1 MTPRTPSVRRTRTGA
16 AAVAL
21 VALGAS
27 LLVPA
32 TAATAAPAATWPLV
46 VTEIVP
52 NPTGADH
59 FEYVEVVNTTD
70 APLTLGDGGYELA
83 YGYADDDDT
92 SRDVPLSAPAGT
104 VIPAGGAA
112 VLWLSYTSSNGS
124 VDSPSFSEDDFRAFW
139 AERGGA
145 EDYQLVRVTGQAGM
159 ANGGGRSIRVLGP
172 DGAIVGWSF
181 YPSGSTGEDEAA
193 QFRTPEDAGERSM
206 PLLAGNAAPSPGI
219 VDPAQLE
226 DRSPAPEPEPEP
238 EPQPEPGEPIPGPA
252 PDSTVGTL
260 LLTELVVDSTNVG
273 GSDGYEFIEL
283 YNTTTEP
290 VPMADHRLRYLY
302 PDSGSSA
309 LWALEPSDAVIAPGG
324 ALVIWVKNGG
334 NADLDRDDF
343 NAFWGTSIPEAGL
356 VETAVGGMANGS
368 ARGMEVITATG
379 VPVSTGFYN
388 MGGAR
393 DVETDRGLAYGVDP
407 EDFGQQ
413 RLLGSRAATP
423 GAVEADQ
430 VPTELTVP
438 APDAAAPTVDDRTV
452 DRIQP
457 GEAFAIEATIADDTL
472 VRRVTL
478 QLRSDLDEGFTD
490 VNLERGEGDA
500 YAHAIEAVDLTGKAW
515 YEYRFVASDG
525 RNVAETEVV
534 RVPVEG
540 VDTSPVR
547 LSVEDGD
554 LLSGTASVSAAGESY
569 PSGVELAIDGAAVS
583 PTAPQLERAPVFAI
597 DVTATDARFR
607 NAIVLPGEGATVD
620 ERCRAGDVLTIFE
633 RGTYAATE
641 TITAEV
647 PLDAIALGEG
657 LELLVS
663 AGTKAW
669 PCEDANENNDD
680 FSFSNPRLVLPDG
693 RTLQPDGYAGGSIA
707 MGDSNDGQYDTYPAS
722 FAIPDDAFVAV
733 AHAWDT
739 TVAADGEHVVS
750 ATDGSASAEAHV
762 VVDNTA
768 PEVTTTATAD
778 RVDGERLQ
786 GAIVLDAEATDATS
800 EVAEVVATLDGVEVA
815 LPHETSTTELAAG
828 EHRLVVTATDAAG
841 NASEET
847 RTFTTAV
854 EDPAV
859 ELLSPADGA
868 TVAGDEVELSARATD
883 PTGDDLD
890 VVFREGHAF
899 DAADAAVTASAG
911 ETRDALAPPAD
922 REGVELDAAQR
933 EALAAIGGG
942 TVATASADAL
952 PYQAFDVAVPE
963 GASDATLRV
972 RWDGSANAGA
982 KVLLHVW
989 NAAGGAWERVDEHST
1004 TAEGETFALAA
1015 EVAAADRVVDGT
1027 ARFLVQHSE
1036 GWAGAPQSDRG
1047 TAVTP
1052 AHPDDTPRGDYD
1064 FTLGWESD
1072 TQYYNEEFYDHQLAI
1087 HQYFLEQREA
1097 IDLQY
1102 VFHTGDIVDERD
1114 QGYQWENADAA
1125 YRMLDEAR
1133 LPYGVLAGNHDV
1145 GNFEEDYGTYGQY
1158 FGEARYAG
1166 SPWYAESYEDNRGHV
1181 DLFTAGGIDFVVV
1194 AMSWDPGD
1202 AEIAWMNEVL
1212 AQHPERVGIINLH
1225 EYLLTTG
1232 GLGPVPQ
1239 RVQDEVVATNPN
1251 VSMVMSGHYH
1261 DAYTRFDSFDDDG
1274 DGVDDR
1280 TVTQM
1285 LFDYQGL
1292 PEGGLGYLRLLQ
1304 FDNEGAEMRVRT
1316 YSPSLEDYDADD
1328 PSLPAEDQDFVVS
1341 YETLGIEPRDKE
1353 LVGDG
1358 FRAEVLTGAAIDGA
1372 DAAEDGAVIGEAL
1385 DAASGEVVSVAW
1397 APGEGTHGWYVTAT
1411 DAFGG
1416 EVRSEV
1422 RTVTLEAGDGGP
1434 GGGDQGGDDQG
1445 GGDQGGG
1452 DQGGVGS
1459 DAQGEDGLPRT
1470 GAEPWG
1476 LGLAVLLLL
1485 AGLALVLSR
1494 RLRRS

>member
-21 VALGAS
+21 AAIGAS

-32 TAATAAPAATWPLV
+32 AAATAAPAATWPLV

-52 NPTGADH
+52 NTTGADQ

-70 APLTLGDGGYELA
+70 APLTLGDGGYGLA
-83 YGYADDDDT
+83 YGYADDADT
-92 SRDVPLSAPAGT
+92 ARDVPLRAPAGT
-104 VIPAGGAA
+104 AIPAGGAA
-112 VLWLSYTSSNGS
+112 VLWLSYTSSDGS
-124 VDSPSFSEDDFRAFW
+124 VDSPAFSEDDFRAYW
-139 AERGGA
+139 AERGGV
-145 EDYQLVRVTGQAGM
+145 EDYQLVRITGQAGM
-159 ANGGGRSIRVLGP
+159 ANGGSRTIRVLGP
-172 DGAIVGWSF
+172 DGGIVGWSH
-181 YPSGSTGEDEAA
+181 YPAGSTGEDEAA
-193 QFRTPEDAGERSM
+193 QFRVPADADERSM
-206 PLLAGNAAPSPGI
+206 PLLAGNAATSPGA
-219 VDPAQLE
+219 VDAAQLE
-226 DRSPAPEPEPEP
+226 DRAPEPEPEP

-290 VPMADHRLRYLY
+290 VSMADHRLRYLY

-309 LWALEPSDAVIAPGG
+309 LWALEPSDAVIAPGET
-324 ALVIWVKNGG
+324 LVIWVKNGG
-334 NADLDRDDF
+334 NGDLDREDF
-343 NAFWGTSIPEAGL
+343 DAFWGTSIPEAGL

-379 VPVSTGFYN
+379 VPVSTAFYN

-393 DVETDRGLAYGVDP
+393 DVEADRGLAYGVDP
-407 EDFGQQ
+407 KDFSLQQ
-413 RLLGSRAATP
+413 LLGARAATP

-430 VPTELTVP
+430 VPTELTAP
-438 APDAAAPTVDDRTV
+438 AADVAPPTVDDRTV
-452 DRIQP
+452 DRIASGDP
-457 GEAFAIEATIADDTL
+457 FAIEATIADDTI

-478 QLRSDLDEGFTD
+478 QLRSDLDDAFTD
-490 VNLERGEGDA
+490 VHLERGDDDA
-500 YAHAIEAVDLTGKAW
+500 YAHTIEAVDLTGKAW
-515 YEYRFVASDG
+515 YEYRIVATDG
-525 RNVAETEVV
+525 RNEARTDVV

-554 LLSGTASVSAAGESY
+554 LLSGTASISAAGDAY
-569 PSGVELAIDGAAVS
+569 PSGVELAIDGTAVS
-583 PTAPQLERAPVFAI
+583 PTTQQLEAAPVFAI

-607 NAIVLPGEGATVD
+607 NAIVLPGEGASVD
-620 ERCRAGDVLTIFE
+620 ERCTSGDVLTVFE
-633 RGTYAATE
+633 RGTYAETE

-647 PLDAIALGEG
+647 PLDAIALGEQ

-669 PCEDANENNDD
+669 PCEDPNENNDD

-693 RTLQPDGYAGGSIA
+693 RTLQPQGYAGGPIG
-707 MGDSNDGQYDTYPAS
+707 MGDSNDGQHDTYPAL
-722 FAIPDDAFVAV
+722 FDLPADAFVAV

-739 TVAADGEHVVS
+739 TAATDGEHVVS
-750 ATDGSASAEAHV
+750 ATDGSAGADARV

-768 PEVTTTATAD
+768 PAVTATATAD

-786 GAIVLDAEATDATS
+786 GGIVLDAQATDATS
-800 EVAEVVATLDGVEVA
+800 EVAEVVATLDGTEVA
-815 LPHETSTTELAAG
+815 LPHTTSTLALPAG

-841 NASEET
+841 NASET
-847 RTFTTAV
+847 IRTFTTAA

-859 ELLSPADGA
+859 ELLSPEDGA
-868 TVAGDEVELSARATD
+868 TVVGDEVELSARATD
-883 PTGDDLD
+883 PTADDLD

-899 DAADAAVTASAG
+899 DAADAAVSASAG
-911 ETRDALAPPAD
+911 ETRDALAAPEQ
-922 REGVELDAAQR
+922 REGAELDVAQR
-933 EALAAIGGG
+933 EALASIGGG
-942 TVATASADAL
+942 DVTTASADAL

-963 GASDATLRV
+963 GAEDATLRV
-972 RWDGSANAGA
+972 RWDGAANAGA
-982 KVLLHVW
+982 KVVLHAW
-989 NAAGGAWERVDEHST
+989 NAADAAWERVDEHST
-1004 TAEGETFALAA
+1004 TADGEAFALAA
-1015 EVAAADRVVDGT
+1015 EVEAQDRVVDGT

-1036 GWAGAPQSDRG
+1036 GWAGAPQSDRT
-1047 TAVTP
+1047 TAVTA
-1052 AHPDDTPRGDYD
+1052 AHPDDTPRDEYD

-1087 HQYFLEQREA
+1087 HEYLLEQREA

-1145 GNFEEDYGTYGQY
+1145 GNFEDDYGSYGRY
-1158 FGEARYAG
+1158 FGEARYA
-1166 SPWYAESYEDNRGHV
+1166 SNPWYAESYEDNRGHV

-1194 AMSWDPGD
+1194 SMSWEPGD
-1202 AEIAWMNEVL
+1202 AEIAWMNEAL
-1212 AQHPERVGIINLH
+1212 ARHPERVGIINLH

-1304 FDNEGAEMRVRT
+1304 FDNEGAQMRVRT
-1316 YSPSLEDYDADD
+1316 YSPSLQDYDAEDA
-1328 PSLPAEDQDFVVS
+1328 SLPAEDQDFVVS
-1341 YETLGIEPRDKE
+1341 YETLGIQPRDKE

-1358 FRAEVLTGAAIDGA
+1358 FHAEVLTGAVIEAGAELDGTQI
-1372 DAAEDGAVIGEAL
+1372 GAVRT
-1385 DAASGEVVSVAW
+1385 AASGATVSVDW
-1397 APGEGTHGWYVTAT
+1397 APGAGTHGWYVTAT

-1422 RTVTLEAGDGGP
+1422 RSVTLEAGEGTGGEPGDG
-1434 GGGDQGGDDQG
+1434 QG
-1445 GGDQGGG
+1445 GG
-1452 DQGGVGS
+1452 
-1459 DAQGEDGLPRT
+1459 EDGDADGVAGLDPQVGDSLPRT
-1470 GAEPWG
+1470 GSEPWG
-1476 LGLAVLLLL
+1476 MGLAVLLLL
-1485 AGLALVLSR
+1485 AGAAAILLSR
-1494 RLRRS
+1494 RARRS